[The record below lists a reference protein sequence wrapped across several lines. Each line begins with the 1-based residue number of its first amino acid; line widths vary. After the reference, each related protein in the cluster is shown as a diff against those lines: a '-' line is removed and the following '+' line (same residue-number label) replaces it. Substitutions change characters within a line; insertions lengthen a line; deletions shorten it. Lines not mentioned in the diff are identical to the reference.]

1 MFLVKS
7 EESRSFDVCFWV
19 FGREKKMCR
28 EAGQKANL
36 RKECLL
42 PICGV
47 FGAIYSPRRVFKGDG
62 PSRATGLE
70 RF

>member
-1 MFLVKS
+1 MFLVKR

-28 EAGQKANL
+28 EARQKANL